1 MNSNPGDSSEVT
13 IREFHA
19 GDYDSLVALWRESQL
34 PYRPM
39 GRDSR
44 EKITSEIGHRNSI
57 FLIAEMN
64 GIMVGSIF
72 GTHEGRKG
80 WINRLAVSP
89 SYRRQGIAARL
100 VAEVERRLSEM
111 GIDIVACLVEEW
123 NKLSLE
129 VFERLGYKRHTDILY
144 LSKRKNPDV

>member
-1 MNSNPGDSSEVT
+1 MNSNPSESSELK
-13 IREFHA
+13 IRQFHVA
-19 GDYDSLVALWRESQL
+19 DYDSIVALWRESQL

-44 EKITSEIGHRNSI
+44 EKITGEIEHHSAI

-89 SYRRQGIAARL
+89 SYRKRGIAARL
-100 VAEVERRLSEM
+100 VTEVERRLSEM

-123 NKLSLE
+123 NKVSLE